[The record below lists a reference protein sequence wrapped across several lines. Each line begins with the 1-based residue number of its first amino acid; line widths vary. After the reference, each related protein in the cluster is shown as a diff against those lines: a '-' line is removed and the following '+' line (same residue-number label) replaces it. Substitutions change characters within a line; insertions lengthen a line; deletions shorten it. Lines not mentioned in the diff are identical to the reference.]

1 LPRQGNFTVFSHT
14 SQNNRRYNEAVQVR
28 ASEFRKMSD
37 SAIYRYAIGS
47 DHAGFPLKQEL
58 VKQFQQKHIIV
69 VDCGTTGPESCDY
82 PDFARAAALE
92 MIAGR
97 ADRAILL
104 CGSGV
109 GISVAANKF
118 PGIRAAVCHDTYS
131 ARQGVEH
138 DDMNTLCL
146 GARVIGPELAF
157 EIVRAFVAARYTKND
172 RYARRLDKVKDI
184 ERRALE
190 GEYSKRGF

>member
-1 LPRQGNFTVFSHT
+1 
-14 SQNNRRYNEAVQVR
+14 
-28 ASEFRKMSD
+28 MSD
-37 SAIYRYAIGS
+37 NTIFRYAIGS
-47 DHAGFPLKQEL
+47 DHAGFALKQEF
-58 VKQFQQKHIIV
+58 VKQFQQKNIV
-69 VDCGTTGPESCDY
+69 TVDCGTTGVESCDY

-92 MIAGR
+92 ILAGR

-109 GISVAANKF
+109 GICVAANKF

-138 DDMNTLCL
+138 DDMNALCI

-157 EIVRAFVAARYTKND
+157 EVVRAFVAARYMRNE
-172 RYARRLDKVKDI
+172 RYARRLEKVLDI
-184 ERRALE
+184 ERRALQ
-190 GEYSKRGF
+190 GEYTKRGF